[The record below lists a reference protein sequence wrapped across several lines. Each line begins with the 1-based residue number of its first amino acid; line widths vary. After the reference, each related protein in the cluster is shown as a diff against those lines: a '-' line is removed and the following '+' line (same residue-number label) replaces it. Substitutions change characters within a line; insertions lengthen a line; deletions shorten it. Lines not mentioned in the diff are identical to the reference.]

1 MSKRQLEGAVETA
14 PPGAAFDAAE
24 PTLIGKVVLVT
35 GASSGIGRAIAVAC
49 AAAGADVA
57 LTYRANR
64 TGADE
69 TAQRVR
75 SQGRRA
81 ELLPVDLTET
91 RDLEALAALVRG
103 ALGRVDV
110 WVNNAGADIL
120 TGAAARLSWVEKLD
134 RLLAV
139 DLRGTVL
146 ASWKAVELMR
156 AQPPGGV
163 ILNLAWDH
171 VLTGGM
177 KGGYAEVF
185 CAAKGGVYSFS
196 RALAEHLGVP
206 ALHPPGEHVRRGVLR
221 RQRRGVFVQPRARS
235 FGGAPHPRERARAWL
250 DRDGLRRRARPR
262 GEATHRSVDPAGSL
276 GHARGHRARGRVPRL
291 RRRVLRHRANADDQ
305 RRGRHLGPR
314 IRRLVW
320 RRKSRPTTRPRSR
333 KSCRTSR
340 DGGTKTGGSAATT
353 RRTAGPPR

>member
-1 MSKRQLEGAVETA
+1 MSKRQLEGVVEAA

-64 TGADE
+64 GGADE

-81 ELLPVDLTET
+81 ELLPVDLTEP

-120 TGAAARLSWVEKLD
+120 TGDAALLTWVEKLD

-177 KGGYAEVF
+177 KGGYTEVF

-196 RALAEHLGVP
+196 RALAHSVAPHIRVNVLG
-206 ALHPPGEHVRRGVLR
+206 PGWIETAYGDQLDPTVK
-221 RQRRGVFVQPRARS
+221 QRIARS
-235 FGGAPHPRERARAWL
+235 IPLGRWGTPEDIAHAAVYLASDAASYVTGQMLMINGGA
-250 DRDGLRRRARPR
+250 
-262 GEATHRSVDPAGSL
+262 V
-276 GHARGHRARGRVPRL
+276 
-291 RRRVLRHRANADDQ
+291 
-305 RRGRHLGPR
+305 
-314 IRRLVW
+314 I
-320 RRKSRPTTRPRSR
+320 
-333 KSCRTSR
+333 
-340 DGGTKTGGSAATT
+340 
-353 RRTAGPPR
+353 